1 MAGDWIKMR
10 ADLHTHPK
18 VVRMAS
24 ALKADRLRIVGG
36 LHSAW
41 CLFDVHSVDGLLD
54 GYSADTLDD
63 LIGFPGFSRA
73 MMAVGWLEENGE
85 SLVMP
90 RFEAHNGQ
98 SAKRRAQDA
107 DRKRNVRKASASE
120 ADKKRTREEKRRED
134 IKDKPHT
141 GSEQNSP
148 VDNSAGGGEP
158 DPDANNAVLNGYV
171 APGGMGEFGKFQMR
185 DNWKPDP
192 QFIQRA
198 ALWGITLK
206 TDITPFELAEFITYW
221 KAEGKAFH
229 HDQWQQKLARSVQQ
243 SRARPVAQQ
252 QRRDINEVPEPDKA
266 IPQGFRGYQPS

>member
-41 CLFDVHSVDGLLD
+41 CLFDVHSVDGFLD
-54 GYSADTLDD
+54 GYSAETLDD

-107 DRKRNVRKASASE
+107 DRKRNVRKSSASE

-141 GSEQNSP
+141 GGEQNSP

-158 DPDANNAVLNGYV
+158 DPDANNAVMSGYV

-198 ALWGITLK
+198 ALWGINLK

-252 QRRDINEVPEPDKA
+252 QRRDINDVPEPDKT
-266 IPQGFRGYQPS
+266 IPEGFRGYQAT

>member
-120 ADKKRTREEKRRED
+120 ADKMRTREEKRRED

-141 GSEQNSP
+141 GGEQNSP

-158 DPDANNAVLNGYV
+158 DPDANNARLNGYV
-171 APGGMGEFGKFQMR
+171 ASGGMGELGKFQMR

-206 TDITPFELAEFITYW
+206 TEITPFELADFITYW

-243 SRARPVAQQ
+243 SRARPVAQH
-252 QRRDINEVPEPDKA
+252 RRDINDVPEPDKA
-266 IPQGFRGYQPS
+266 IPHGFRGYQAT

>member
-63 LIGFPGFSRA
+63 MIGFPGFARA
-73 MMAVGWLEENGE
+73 MIAVGWLEENDS

-107 DRKRNVRKASASE
+107 DRKRNVRKLSASE
-120 ADKKRTREEKRRED
+120 ADEMKTREEKRRED
-134 IKDKPHT
+134 IKPHKNPT
-141 GSEQNSP
+141 HNAREENS
-148 VDNSAGGGEP
+148 VDNFLMHDE
-158 DPDANNAVLNGYV
+158 
-171 APGGMGEFGKFQMR
+171 
-185 DNWKPDP
+185 WKPDP
-192 QFIQRA
+192 DFIKLSKEWGSPVSKAVTSGELRQFI
-198 ALWGITLK
+198 
-206 TDITPFELAEFITYW
+206 DYW
-221 KAEGKAFH
+221 KCEEQAFNQF
-229 HDQWQQKLARSVQQ
+229 QWQQKLARH
-243 SRARPVAQQ
+243 
-252 QRRDINEVPEPDKA
+252 INN
-266 IPQGFRGYQPS
+266 IRT

>member
-1 MAGDWIKMR
+1 MR

-141 GSEQNSP
+141 ESEQNSP

-158 DPDANNAVLNGYV
+158 DPDANNAMLNGYV
-171 APGGMGEFGKFQMR
+171 SPGEMGEFGKFQMR

-252 QRRDINEVPEPDKA
+252 QRRDINDVPEPDKA

>member
-41 CLFDVHSVDGLLD
+41 CLFDVHSVDGFLD
-54 GYSADTLDD
+54 GYSSETLDD
-63 LIGFPGFSRA
+63 LIGFPGFARA
-73 MMAVGWLEENGE
+73 MMAVGWLEEDDE

-107 DRKRNVRKASASE
+107 DRKREKRNVVKKSASE

-134 IKDKPHT
+134 IKDKTPHI
-141 GSEQNSP
+141 GDEQNHP
-148 VDNSAGGGEP
+148 VDNLKGEDADPSASNFVI
-158 DPDANNAVLNGYV
+158 DGY
-171 APGGMGEFGKFQMR
+171 APPGGIGSFGKFPMVE
-185 DNWKPDP
+185 DWKPDTDLA
-192 QFIQRA
+192 RKA
-198 ALWGITLK
+198 ALWGINLK
-206 TDITPFELAEFITYW
+206 TEVTSFELAEFITYW

-229 HDQWQQKLARSVQQ
+229 HEQWEQKLARSVQA
-243 SRARPVAQQ
+243 SRTKPIKPQ
-252 QRRDINEVPEPDKA
+252 QRDVNALSEPENM
-266 IPQGFRGYQPS
+266 IPPGFRG

>member
-158 DPDANNAVLNGYV
+158 DPDANNAMLNGYI

-252 QRRDINEVPEPDKA
+252 QRRDINDVPEPDKA

>member
-41 CLFDVHSVDGLLD
+41 CLFDVHSVDGFLD

-134 IKDKPHT
+134 IKDKPHI
-141 GSEQNSP
+141 
-148 VDNSAGGGEP
+148 GESKIHLWITQLV
-158 DPDANNAVLNGYV
+158 AVN
-171 APGGMGEFGKFQMR
+171 QIRMR
-185 DNWKPDP
+185 TT
-192 QFIQRA
+192 RC
-198 ALWGITLK
+198 
-206 TDITPFELAEFITYW
+206 
-221 KAEGKAFH
+221 
-229 HDQWQQKLARSVQQ
+229 
-243 SRARPVAQQ
+243 
-252 QRRDINEVPEPDKA
+252 
-266 IPQGFRGYQPS
+266 

>member
-41 CLFDVHSVDGLLD
+41 CLFDVHSVDGFLD

-63 LIGFPGFSRA
+63 LIGFPGFARA
-73 MMAVGWLEENGE
+73 MMAVGWLEEEGE

-107 DRKRNVRKASASE
+107 DRKRNKRNVRKESAQE

-134 IKDKPHT
+134 IKDKPHI
-141 GSEQNSP
+141 GGEQNQP
-148 VDNSAGGGEP
+148 VDNFSSDGEP
-158 DPDANNAVLNGYV
+158 DPDANNSMMNGYV
-171 APGGMGEFGKFQMR
+171 PPGGMGEFGKFQMR
-185 DNWKPDP
+185 DGWKPDDG
-192 QFIQRA
+192 FIKRS
-198 ALWGITLK
+198 ALWGVSLNAE
-206 TDITPFELAEFITYW
+206 ITPFELADFITYW

-243 SRARPVAQQ
+243 SRARPAAKVQ
-252 QRRDINEVPEPDKA
+252 RDINFISEPDKVT
-266 IPQGFRGYQPS
+266 PPGFRGA

>member
-41 CLFDVHSVDGLLD
+41 CLFDVHSVDGFLD
-54 GYSADTLDD
+54 GYSAETLDD

-107 DRKRNVRKASASE
+107 DRKRKDRKASASE

-134 IKDKPHT
+134 LKDKTPHI
-141 GSEQNSP
+141 GDEKNQP
-148 VDNSAGGGEP
+148 VDNFSGERDDHHSEKAEDEPSPPEAYYPGMRLTPIGKFSMHENWTP
-158 DPDANNAVLNGYV
+158 DPDLT
-171 APGGMGEFGKFQMR
+171 KR
-185 DNWKPDP
+185 S
-192 QFIQRA
+192 
-198 ALWGITLK
+198 ALWGVNLK
-206 TDITPFELAEFITYW
+206 SDVTPFELADFITYW

-229 HDQWQQKLARSVQQ
+229 HDQWQQKLARSVQL
-243 SRARPVAQQ
+243 SRTKPARTQ
-252 QRRDINEVPEPDKA
+252 QRDVNAVPEPDSE
-266 IPQGFRGYQPS
+266 IPPGFRG